1 NVAVHNSKDSW
12 VNSRRC
18 QIGTYDTDFVSAAKR
33 QHPELT
39 ALSGYNPIP
48 EETSTQVSLTLGFDG
63 PLTFGPLTF
72 TIQRGKT

>member
-39 ALSGYNPIP
+39 GSGAGNLPVTPDPGFPIK
-48 EETSTQVSLTLGFDG
+48 EHHRTQLL
-63 PLTFGPLTF
+63 
-72 TIQRGKT
+72 